1 MVKPRRSINLGN
13 YLLTRGIDFQN
24 YEDWIR
30 WNNFASFSWLW
41 KAASWLYES
50 NMIFRTLHTLRRRT
64 YRANKGEVGN
74 GGFTSRVSSWRN
86 MVRITSNGGYDDG
99 LSMRRQRIRT
109 KFGTKISWGM
119 SIERLKRRS
128 MDNISIHIRD
138 LVNMGDGST
147 GSKLYCLVGSS
158 ITALNL

>member
-1 MVKPRRSINLGN
+1 
-13 YLLTRGIDFQN
+13 
-24 YEDWIR
+24 
-30 WNNFASFSWLW
+30 
-41 KAASWLYES
+41 
-50 NMIFRTLHTLRRRT
+50 
-64 YRANKGEVGN
+64 
-74 GGFTSRVSSWRN
+74 

-119 SIERLKRRS
+119 SIERLKRSS

-147 GSKLYCLVGSS
+147 GSKLYCLVGCS
-158 ITALNL
+158 ITALNLQLTHYSSGKNKENNENLLGKLASDQEQSKYNAGFQSEGR